1 MMHRT
6 PNGQLVEI
14 NKMKFKNDVACFTK
28 IVELKQQVLDTLS
41 GIQQWNVYT
50 LDTSVH
56 SKQARKDKVDESAD

>member
-28 IVELKQQVLDTLS
+28 IAELKQQVLDTLS
-41 GIQQWNVYT
+41 GIPQSNLYT
-50 LDTSVH
+50 AESTVTTLQPRT
-56 SKQARKDKVDESAD
+56 KKDKID

>member
-28 IVELKQQVLDTLS
+28 IAELKQHLLDTLS

-50 LDTSVH
+50 AESTVIPLQPRM
-56 SKQARKDKVDESAD
+56 KKDKID

>member
-14 NKMKFKNDVACFTK
+14 NKMSFKNDVACFTK
-28 IVELKQQVLDTLS
+28 IAELKQQVLDTLS

-50 LDTSVH
+50 AESTVTPL
-56 SKQARKDKVDESAD
+56 KPKMKKDKID